1 MQKVIIDCDPG
12 IDDTLALLYA
22 LASPEL
28 DVQAITVVCGNVP
41 VEIGVE
47 NVFKCLEKVNR
58 LDIPVYQGAASP
70 LSRKKEEELSMNV
83 KIFSKN
89 NCIQCKM
96 AKRFLS
102 ENNIAFEEINIDA
115 QPDAIDWLKEQG
127 FQSVPV
133 ITSEATTVVGFRPDQ
148 LKQLAS

>member
-1 MQKVIIDCDPG
+1 
-12 IDDTLALLYA
+12 
-22 LASPEL
+22 
-28 DVQAITVVCGNVP
+28 
-41 VEIGVE
+41 
-47 NVFKCLEKVNR
+47 
-58 LDIPVYQGAASP
+58 
-70 LSRKKEEELSMNV
+70 MNV

-89 NCIQCKM
+89 NCIQC
-96 AKRFLS
+96 
-102 ENNIAFEEINIDA
+102 NIAFEEINIDA

>member
-1 MQKVIIDCDPG
+1 
-12 IDDTLALLYA
+12 
-22 LASPEL
+22 
-28 DVQAITVVCGNVP
+28 
-41 VEIGVE
+41 
-47 NVFKCLEKVNR
+47 
-58 LDIPVYQGAASP
+58 
-70 LSRKKEEELSMNV
+70 MNV

-96 AKRFLS
+96 VKRFLS
-102 ENNIAFEEINIDA
+102 ENNIAFEEVNIDI

-133 ITSEATTVVGFRPDQ
+133 ITSDAATVVGFRPDQ